1 MRIGLNGS
9 SQIAVGA
16 PLGQLREHAAQ
27 AEADGFS
34 SYWLAQLGVPD
45 ALTAIA
51 TMGEDTSTIEL
62 GTAVIP
68 TWPRHPLML
77 AAQASTVVE
86 AIGPGR
92 LILGIGLAHKMSI
105 EGTLKIPF
113 ATPAKHM
120 EEYLS
125 VLLPVL
131 TDRKVSFTG
140 DIWSAEVDGV
150 GGTPVEPPTV
160 MLAAMGPRMLQLAG
174 SRTSGSILW
183 LSGPKAIAEQIKP
196 ALDAAA
202 AEAGRPAPRIV
213 ASVPVCVTKDAD
225 AVKGFVEAALAG
237 YNDLPSYRGVMDT
250 EGAGGPADVSLIGT
264 EDEVLAGMRAFA
276 EAGATDFAPV
286 ELALD
291 PDDAVAT
298 RELLKGVGRR
308 RARLMGDLT
317 PGRRPRRR
325 SPGGWHRRARA
336 HRPWDRAPPHARLG
350 AGAAQRH
357 RPGDARE
364 NAVGRPARD
373 GDRRDDDRA
382 RRAPHAGAA
391 RHRAR
396 PARRPSTWSSTASWR
411 VSSRPARARSS

>member
-9 SQIAVGA
+9 SLIATGA
-16 PLGQLREHAAQ
+16 PLGQLRDHAAQ
-27 AEADGFS
+27 AESDGFS

-51 TMGEDTSTIEL
+51 TMGDSTSTIEL

-68 TWPRHPLML
+68 TWLRHPLML

-92 LILGIGLAHKMSI
+92 LVVGIGLAHKPSI

-120 EEYLS
+120 EEYLD

-131 TDRKVSFTG
+131 TERKVSVTG
-140 DIWSAEVDGV
+140 DIWSAEVEGV
-150 GGTPVEPPTV
+150 GGTAVEPPTV
-160 MLAAMGPRMLQLAG
+160 MLAAMGPRMLRLAG
-174 SRTSGSILW
+174 SRTAGSILW

-202 AEAGRPAPRIV
+202 SDAGRPAPRIV

-225 AVKGFVEAALAG
+225 GVKGFIAAALAG

-250 EGAGGPADVSLIGT
+250 EGAGGPADVCVVGT
-264 EDEVLAGMRAFA
+264 EDEVVAGIQAFA
-276 EAGATDFAPV
+276 DAGATDFAPV

-291 PDDAVAT
+291 PDDAAAT
-298 RELLKGVGRR
+298 REVLKG
-308 RARLMGDLT
+308 L
-317 PGRRPRRR
+317 
-325 SPGGWHRRARA
+325 
-336 HRPWDRAPPHARLG
+336 
-350 AGAAQRH
+350 AA
-357 RPGDARE
+357 D
-364 NAVGRPARD
+364 V
-373 GDRRDDDRA
+373 
-382 RRAPHAGAA
+382 
-391 RHRAR
+391 
-396 PARRPSTWSSTASWR
+396 
-411 VSSRPARARSS
+411 